1 MFPPRPHRRTAR
13 GNRYVLEWIE
23 GIRWGR
29 GFDTVSADRSA
40 GVDEERL
47 EGIALIL
54 RAIDVTI
61 VDVEAR
67 EDADSRE
74 QVATLRYIRERWQEK
89 AQEEAA
95 RG

>member
-1 MFPPRPHRRTAR
+1 MSSSGLREYGGVA
-13 GNRYVLEWIE
+13 V
-23 GIRWGR
+23 
-29 GFDTVSADRSA
+29 FDTVSADRSA

-67 EDADSRE
+67 EEADSRE
-74 QVATLRYIRERWQEK
+74 QVATLRYIRERWQAK

>member
-1 MFPPRPHRRTAR
+1 MT
-13 GNRYVLEWIE
+13 LELRDY
-23 GIRWGR
+23 GCGR
-29 GFDTVSADRSA
+29 GFDTKGVDRSA

-61 VDVEAR
+61 ADVEAR

-74 QVATLRYIRERWQEK
+74 QVATLSYIRERWREK
-89 AQEEAA
+89 AKEEAA
-95 RG
+95 RGVGDAGRLRRGDPPA

>member
-1 MFPPRPHRRTAR
+1 
-13 GNRYVLEWIE
+13 
-23 GIRWGR
+23 
-29 GFDTVSADRSA
+29 
-40 GVDEERL
+40 VDEERL

-61 VDVEAR
+61 VNVEAR

>member
-1 MFPPRPHRRTAR
+1 MSSSGLREY
-13 GNRYVLEWIE
+13 G
-23 GIRWGR
+23 WGR

-74 QVATLRYIRERWQEK
+74 QVATLRYIRERWQAK